1 MEKEMRKKI
10 FIIGVLMVL
19 SVFSITAEE
28 RIKLL
33 IAVDS
38 SNFKD
43 NLAAEITELVEAEL
57 FEVTI
62 KESVKKIKEWPLNE
76 YGAVIVINRGTAG
89 HMNRTLIKVLEEG
102 NYPPMV
108 IVTSYGNAK
117 KSKDNYGEYSNVD
130 GISTASLKNTSE
142 ISEMAR
148 EVVVLLKE
156 VLQ

>member
-1 MEKEMRKKI
+1 MRNKI
-10 FIIGVLMVL
+10 FIIVILMVL

-28 RIKLL
+28 QIQLL
-33 IAVDS
+33 LLVDS

-57 FEVTI
+57 FELTI
-62 KESVKKIKEWPLNE
+62 KESVKKIKELPLNE

-89 HMNRTLIKVLEEG
+89 RMNRTLIKVLEEG
-102 NYPPMV
+102 NNPPMV
-108 IVTSYGNAK
+108 IVTSYGNSK
-117 KSKDNYGEYSNVD
+117 NSKDNYGEYSNVD
-130 GISTASLKNTSE
+130 GISTASLKNTSD

-156 VLQ
+156 LLN